1 MDWWIGY
8 LLAQL
13 ITNVGLMLTIVR
25 NMVEREMVL
34 KGRVEGKRGK
44 IKVGGKKGGGRHK
57 QRGMGARVDVGER

>member
-44 IKVGGKKGGGRHK
+44 IKVGGKRGGGAQTKGNGR
-57 QRGMGARVDVGER
+57 